1 MMSKGV
7 ALTTNSPKAY
17 GLLIGSQK
25 NTRKAA
31 NGSLPMAVNS
41 ITPKSTVMAKA
52 RIANAN
58 EGLWPGQFVKA
69 EIVLGNE
76 PEALSVPAP
85 AVQLGPQGPYIF
97 VVKDGN
103 VAEVRPISIKR
114 TQAGESVVGSGLK
127 AGEQV
132 VTDGQL
138 RLVNGASV
146 SVKPPASEA
155 PKIAQ
160 PRG

>member
-1 MMSKGV
+1 MTG
-7 ALTTNSPKAY
+7 
-17 GLLIGSQK
+17 
-25 NTRKAA
+25 
-31 NGSLPMAVNS
+31 
-41 ITPKSTVMAKA
+41 TVTAKA

-69 EIVLGNE
+69 EVILGIE
-76 PEALSVPAP
+76 PKAISVPAP
-85 AVQLGPQGPYIF
+85 AVQLGPQGPYVF

-114 TQAGESVVGSGLK
+114 TQGGESVIGSGLK

-132 VTDGQL
+132 VIDGQL
-138 RLVNGASV
+138 RLVNGAAV
-146 SVKPPASEA
+146 TAKPAQSEA
-155 PKIAQ
+155 PKTATP